1 LISADELHQPSSLW
15 MSTKLR
21 YCFFF
26 TAFLHLSTNGSNMQ
40 VCFWITWMKVA
51 EAESGGK
58 IEKKRRFAR
67 ESADAG
73 LNFRQFHCMIKAQKE
88 P

>member
-1 LISADELHQPSSLW
+1 
-15 MSTKLR
+15 
-21 YCFFF
+21 
-26 TAFLHLSTNGSNMQ
+26 
-40 VCFWITWMKVA
+40 MKVA